1 MALTKKDLQA
11 IKEIVDESISGVKTD
26 VSSLKTD
33 VSSLK
38 TDVSSLKT
46 DVSSLK
52 TDVSSLKTDVSSL
65 KTDVADLKTRMTRVE
80 DDLTEVKTRMTKVE
94 DDLTEVKVV
103 MLENTLIP
111 KVNDIAAY
119 QKSVY
124 ERYTRDAD
132 RFEEKIT
139 TIDVMETTVT
149 DHSKQIQELQ
159 LKQA

>member
-11 IKEIVDESISGVKTD
+11 IKEIVDESISGM
-26 VSSLKTD
+26 
-33 VSSLK
+33 
-38 TDVSSLKT
+38 
-46 DVSSLK
+46 K

-94 DDLTEVKVV
+94 DDLTEVKTRMTKVEDDLTEVKVV
-103 MLENTLIP
+103 MLETTLIP